1 MALSD
6 SSLGR
11 NLSEVLAKTVR
22 RDPPKGYLEV
32 DIGLLSPSKTN
43 PRTEFNEAA
52 LAELSQSIATH
63 GILQP
68 IVVLR
73 RDVGYEILSGE
84 RRYRAALLAGLT
96 RVPVVVRD
104 EEDPQH
110 LAELRLIE
118 NLQRADLS
126 ALEVARAYQALIDQH
141 ELTHDEV
148 ASRVNKDR
156 SSVTNSLRVLAL
168 PAEIQGLLAEG
179 GLTLGHAKALLAVA
193 DPVWQL
199 SLARQA
205 AAEQMSV
212 RTVEQLARQG
222 PPQPAAAAVAP
233 APAKPGHI
241 AELESNLKLLFG
253 TTVTVKEKAGG
264 KGTMT
269 LHFHSRDHF
278 QRVVAIMERF
288 CRQGQ

>member
-1 MALSD
+1 MGLSD

-52 LAELSQSIATH
+52 LAELGQSIATH

-84 RRYRAALLAGLT
+84 RRYRAALLAGLA

-126 ALEVARAYQALIDQH
+126 PLEVARAYQALIDQH
-141 ELTHDEV
+141 QLTHDEV

-156 SSVTNSLRVLAL
+156 SSVTNSLRVLTL
-168 PAEIQGLLAEG
+168 PAEIQALLAEG
-179 GLTLGHAKALLAVA
+179 ALSVGHAKALLAIA

-199 SLARQA
+199 ALAQKA

-212 RTVEQLARQG
+212 RTLEQLARLG
-222 PPQPAAAAVAP
+222 PPQGAAAAP
-233 APAKPGHI
+233 APAKPAHI

-288 CRQGQ
+288 CRQSQ